1 MVADPFVGS
10 RLMIFA
16 VCLQEIIPFIDKQ
29 WENLTTQTRRTKQT
43 WHATVAKTLVYT
55 QFHSDTLQSQK
66 LLFGKFIQHKCTN
79 NFFSLHAYF
88 LDYLSVI
95 IW

>member
-55 QFHSDTLQSQK
+55 QFHSDKVKNCYLEN
-66 LLFGKFIQHKCTN
+66 LFYIDVPIIFYYMHI
-79 NFFSLHAYF
+79 F
-88 LDYLSVI
+88 LI
-95 IW
+95 IWV

>member
-1 MVADPFVGS
+1 MVADPYVGS

-43 WHATVAKTLVYT
+43 WHATVAKTLVHT

-66 LLFGKFIQHKCTN
+66 CYLENLFNIDVPII
-79 NFFSLHAYF
+79 FFHHMHIF
-88 LDYLSVI
+88 LI
-95 IW
+95 ICV

>member
-55 QFHSDTLQSQK
+55 QFHSLQSQK
-66 LLFGKFIQHKCTN
+66 SYLENLFNIDVPII
-79 NFFSLHAYF
+79 FFHYMHIF
-88 LDYLSVI
+88 LI
-95 IW
+95 ICV

>member
-66 LLFGKFIQHKCTN
+66 SYLENLFNIDVPII
-79 NFFSLHAYF
+79 FFHYMHIF
-88 LDYLSVI
+88 LI
-95 IW
+95 ICV